1 MLVCYINNCLFFQPC
16 YFLSLSFCNLLKHPS
31 NLLPIEASA
40 LCQHTCFVVG
50 ILQGAF
56 CCTFCRPF
64 CCHSFLVQMPMNKM
78 PTSSPFFFLRIFM
91 HMCTKPLCLVF
102 SIRLFCLPAT
112 SSLLLCAAEVPKF
125 LEIFCGKLQSFGHFL
140 PTQMCMKPPRKLLK
154 DVVSLLK
161 LFLVDT
167 TAVGFDSGWLQPA
180 GQFSPTNLL
189 MLLIKALKTPHR
201 ILCWPKFLCF
211 ATLICCKIQASSSSS
226 AIVWQTWG
234 PLPVKF
240 FWLLFMGHSLK
251 VISLTRNSNFVWTTL
266 VFHLLSWMFVLSLLY
281 LWWWKSIKVECL
293 IDYMMLS
300 CCRVGVWDK

>member
-78 PTSSPFFFLRIFM
+78 PTSSPFFFLHISM

-125 LEIFCGKLQSFGHFL
+125 LESFCGKLQSFGHFL
-140 PTQMCMKPPRKLLK
+140 PTQMCMKPPRKL
-154 DVVSLLK
+154 S
-161 LFLVDT
+161 
-167 TAVGFDSGWLQPA
+167 
-180 GQFSPTNLL
+180 
-189 MLLIKALKTPHR
+189 KALKLH
-201 ILCWPKFLCF
+201 IEYFVGQNSFALQHSYVAKFKHL
-211 ATLICCKIQASSSSS
+211 LPVV
-226 AIVWQTWG
+226 AIV
-234 PLPVKF
+234 
-240 FWLLFMGHSLK
+240 
-251 VISLTRNSNFVWTTL
+251 
-266 VFHLLSWMFVLSLLY
+266 
-281 LWWWKSIKVECL
+281 
-293 IDYMMLS
+293 
-300 CCRVGVWDK
+300 